1 METPHTTTTCE
12 SSTTDHLAP
21 LDSVIIAIE
30 SSNCAWCLN
39 IFKLLKA
46 HLEAHGVPAFSP
58 EKEVA

>member
-1 METPHTTTTCE
+1 MVSSETPTCE

-30 SSNCAWCLN
+30 STNCAWCLN

-46 HLEAHGVPAFSP
+46 HLEVHDVPAYP
-58 EKEVA
+58 EQEVA